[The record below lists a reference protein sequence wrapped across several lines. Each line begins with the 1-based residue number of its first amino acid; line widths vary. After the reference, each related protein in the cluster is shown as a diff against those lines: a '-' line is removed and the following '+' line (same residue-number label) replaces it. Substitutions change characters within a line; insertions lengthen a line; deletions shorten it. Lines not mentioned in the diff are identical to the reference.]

1 MAVPFTNATAALLI
15 ISSCCLT
22 TNQIIYA
29 EGIAAGSLLIDPR
42 TRAAVPD
49 QVRTSGDSHGHR
61 PHWDYEVQE
70 KLLANPDAVDLW
82 RKASS
87 T

>member
-1 MAVPFTNATAALLI
+1 
-15 ISSCCLT
+15 LT

>member
-1 MAVPFTNATAALLI
+1 MRSHDFRVTEGV
-15 ISSCCLT
+15 
-22 TNQIIYA
+22 A
-29 EGIAAGSLLIDPR
+29 EGEGISFADELVMDPR

-61 PHWDYEVQE
+61 PHWNYEVQE
-70 KLLANPDAVDLW
+70 KLLANPDAVDLL